1 MVERTTKTLNGVVSV
16 EKKKVIS
23 KLEAYKAMDEID
35 FKVMDQE
42 LEAAMNSDQ
51 RGKRTMTHQFYLDNE
66 GFHFLEICWDDVVVQ
81 TLSIGRKP
89 TLKSEIPTAELERI
103 ADKQSKAIKQL
114 HKYVFQNENIK
125 EEEREFILANLA
137 TVIRLY

>member
-1 MVERTTKTLNGVVSV
+1 MKRVVSV

-23 KLEAYKAMDEID
+23 KLEAFKVMDEID

-51 RGKRTMTHQFYLDNE
+51 RGKRPMTHQFYLGNE
-66 GFHFLEICWDDVVVQ
+66 GFLFLEICWGDVVVQ
-81 TLSIGRKP
+81 TLSFGHKP
-89 TLKSEIPTAELERI
+89 ALKIEIPATELKRI
-103 ADKQSKAIKQL
+103 VEKQNKVIKQL
-114 HKYVFQNENIK
+114 HTYVFQNENIK
-125 EEEREFILANLA
+125 EEERDFILANLA

>member
-1 MVERTTKTLNGVVSV
+1 MNGVVSV

-35 FKVMDQE
+35 FKAMDQE

-51 RGKRTMTHQFYLDNE
+51 RGNRSMTHQFYLDNE
-66 GFHFLEICWDDVVVQ
+66 GFLFLEICWDEVVVQ
-81 TLSIGRKP
+81 TLSIGHKP
-89 TLKSEIPTAELERI
+89 TLKSEIPIAELERI
-103 ADKQSKAIKQL
+103 AEKQSKTIKQL